1 MKKRL
6 SLVICPLAAY
16 VASACPVWAWG
27 DMGHRVIARI
37 AASRLSPQALARIAT
52 ILDVESD
59 PAAVSD
65 AMADAS
71 TWADHV
77 GRPRFP
83 ATAEWH
89 FIDMS
94 LRDGENDAPPPFADS
109 NAAPAKII
117 QLARALQAGAPDVVD
132 APNSNLL
139 FLIHLVGDIHQPLHT
154 ATNQDRGGN
163 CLQVRFAQ
171 SDGRISQLMKFHHAW
186 DTGLVEDNLGTGDRP
201 IALHLVRDFEN
212 LSEKGQRSI
221 LLEDPAA
228 APWDHAVR
236 SWTMESHK
244 IALNPVYAE
253 LNPPAPVL
261 SLKIVNSSCSNAAS
275 FTRTQRMLDTPYVRR
290 AASVIDQQ
298 LLAAGIRLGAL
309 LNAIYK

>member
-1 MKKRL
+1 MARRFRFIVYP
-6 SLVICPLAAY
+6 LVAY
-16 VASACPVWAWG
+16 ALCACPVWAWG
-27 DMGHRVIARI
+27 DVGHRVIARI
-37 AASRLSPQALARIAT
+37 AAARLSPQALAKIAG
-52 ILDVESD
+52 ILDVEND

-83 ATAEWH
+83 TTADWH

-94 LRDGENDAPPPFADS
+94 LLHGEDDIPPPFAS
-109 NAAPAKII
+109 PNTAPAKILE
-117 QLARALQAGAPDVVD
+117 LAQALQSGAPDLVD
-132 APNSNLL
+132 SPNSNLF
-139 FLIHLVGDIHQPLHT
+139 FLIHLLGDIHQPLHT

-186 DTGLVEDNLGTGDRP
+186 DTGLVEDTLGTGDRP
-201 IALHLVRDFEN
+201 IALHFVRDFEN
-212 LSEKGQRSI
+212 LSDKRQRAI
-221 LLEDPAA
+221 LLADPATV
-228 APWDHAVR
+228 PWDHAVH
-236 SWTMESHK
+236 SWTMDSHK
-244 IALNPVYAE
+244 FALDPVYAK

-261 SLKIVNSSCSNAAS
+261 SLVVVDSSCANAAP
-275 FTRTQRMLDTPYVRR
+275 FTHTQRMLDVAYVRR
-290 AASVIDQQ
+290 AADIIDQQ

-309 LNAIYK
+309 LNAIYR

>member
-1 MKKRL
+1 
-6 SLVICPLAAY
+6 
-16 VASACPVWAWG
+16 
-27 DMGHRVIARI
+27 MGHRVIPRI
-37 AASRLSPQALARIAT
+37 AAARLSPQALAKIAS
-52 ILDVESD
+52 ILDVEND

-65 AMADAS
+65 AMADAA

-83 ATAEWH
+83 MTAEWH

-94 LRDGENDAPPPFADS
+94 LRHGENDVPPPFANS
-109 NAAPAKII
+109 NTAPGKIVE
-117 QLARALQAGAPDVVD
+117 LAQALQSGAPDLVD

-186 DTGLVEDNLGTGDRP
+186 DTGLVEDNLGTGDRA

-212 LSEKGQRSI
+212 LSDEAQRSI
-221 LLEDPAA
+221 LLEDPATV
-228 APWDHAVR
+228 PWDHTVR

-244 IALNPVYAE
+244 IALDPVYAK
-253 LNPPAPVL
+253 LHPPAPVL
-261 SLKIVNSSCSNAAS
+261 SLVIVNSSCANAAS
-275 FTRTQRMLDTPYVRR
+275 FTHTQRMLDTAYVRR
-290 AASVIDQQ
+290 AANVIDQQ

-309 LNAIYK
+309 LNAIYR